1 MTDHE
6 NIGYLTWDEFNRFR
20 RAVDRSLIA
29 VPWFRVAGY
38 IKGAVEEVRSP
49 SSNHPLG
56 IPPTWLAAEE
66 IDRLSQ
72 ELRYWPNLE
81 DAANHTYGADTARA
95 FTREVETALA
105 RWPIE
110 DKPRKVRHIRCQ
122 QCAGET
128 IRYQPPA
135 FDGDNVHIACT
146 DCRHTLTEEEFA
158 TLLTLVTE
166 EMKRTEASIGRTRRL
181 GAA

>member
-1 MTDHE
+1 MTTHE
-6 NIGYLTWDEFNRFR
+6 QVGYLTYEEFHRFR

-29 VPWFRVAGY
+29 VPWFRAAGY
-38 IKGAVEEVRSP
+38 IKGATEEVRAA

-56 IPPTWLAAEE
+56 LPPTWIAAEE
-66 IDRLSQ
+66 IERLSA

-81 DAANHTYGADTARA
+81 DAANDTYGADTARA
-95 FTREVETALA
+95 FTREVEAALA

-110 DKPRKVRHIRCQ
+110 DKPRRVRHIRCQ

-128 IRYQPPA
+128 IRFQPPA
-135 FDGDNVHIACT
+135 YDGDEVHIVCT
-146 DCRHTLTEEEFA
+146 DCHHTLTEEEFS

-166 EMKRTEASIGRTRRL
+166 EMKRSEVTLGGSRRL